1 MKLKK
6 LVKPKKKQETYKRV
20 IAYNDNKNCDS
31 MYVDPHEL
39 RCKILQS
46 RPKKNM

>member
-20 IAYNDNKNCDS
+20 IAYNDNKNCDGNTNCGF
-31 MYVDPHEL
+31 DW
-39 RCKILQS
+39 
-46 RPKKNM
+46 